1 MASLI
6 YYEHYYCS
14 RNDAKLIK
22 LNKLMSGYGKRHGYA
37 LYHCTLEAML
47 ELDNYCIDDLE
58 TVAMMIY
65 EPLSVYTEFI
75 AHCLNLGLFVESGGK
90 ISSPRFTEWA
100 NRKAEIRCKNSEN
113 GRLGGRPRK
122 DEQVNSTELIDE
134 NHIAESNKMVKSSQ
148 KPKVDKSTDQQTVFD
163 HWNAKGIV
171 KHANITKDLKTAI
184 DKAVS
189 AHGLDNVMLAID
201 AYDDFRQKTD
211 WYNHKWTLLEFL
223 KRKNGLT
230 QYVEKAVNV
239 ITETARQ
246 ATQATKNAA
255 ERDEARKERDRLVSE
270 LNASNWAGF
279 DSLRDLL
286 SHCWK
291 FPDKESKFAYIE
303 TMPERMQKIVTAPAS
318 GMVHVLKEGINQNLE
333 AEYQEIKERQ

>member
-22 LNKLMSGYGKRHGYA
+22 LNKLMAGYGKRHGYA

-47 ELDNYCIDDLE
+47 ELDGYCIDDIE
-58 TVAMMIY
+58 TVAMMIF

-75 AHCLNLGLFVESGGK
+75 AHCLDLGLFVEEGGK
-90 ISSPRFTEWA
+90 ISSPRFSEWA

-113 GRLGGRPRK
+113 GKLGGRPKK
-122 DEQVNSTELIDE
+122 DEPISEPNEPV
-134 NHIAESNKMVKSSQ
+134 
-148 KPKVDKSTDQQTVFD
+148 KPKETKPRIDKSTDQQTVFD

-189 AHGLDNVMLAID
+189 AHGLDNVLLAID

-255 ERDEARKERDRLVSE
+255 DRDEARKERDRLVSE

-286 SHCWK
+286 SHIWK
-291 FPDKESKFAYIE
+291 FPDKESKFQYIE

-333 AEYQEIKERQ
+333 QEYQELKERQ